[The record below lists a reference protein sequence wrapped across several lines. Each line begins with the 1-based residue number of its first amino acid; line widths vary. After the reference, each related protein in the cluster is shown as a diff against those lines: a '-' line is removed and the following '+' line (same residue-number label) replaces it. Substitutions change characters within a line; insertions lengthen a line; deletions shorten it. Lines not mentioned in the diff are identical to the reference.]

1 MPSNLIQILLDLK
14 FILFFGHRKPGYG
27 YGSATLSLTILY
39 SRFRLKREESAEWAA
54 FRTGEYDM
62 NEMEEDIS
70 NGIDFRSVK
79 RPLGLE
85 NTT

>member
-1 MPSNLIQILLDLK
+1 MNEMEEDISNGID
-14 FILFFGHRKPGYG
+14 
-27 YGSATLSLTILY
+27 
-39 SRFRLKREESAEWAA
+39 FRSDTES

-70 NGIDFRSVK
+70 NGIDFRSVN
-79 RPLGLE
+79 RAPLGLE